1 MEDKEAAWKVAEAA
15 FEEGSAAGTAAARSE
30 DMVVEDN
37 ADNCLEPY
45 LDAWTSAS
53 SDHVVVEWDMCK
65 D

>member
-1 MEDKEAAWKVAEAA
+1 LKWQCPP
-15 FEEGSAAGTAAARSE
+15 TQQAARSE

-37 ADNCLEPY
+37 ADNCLEPH

-53 SDHVVVEWDMCK
+53 SDHVVVELDMCE